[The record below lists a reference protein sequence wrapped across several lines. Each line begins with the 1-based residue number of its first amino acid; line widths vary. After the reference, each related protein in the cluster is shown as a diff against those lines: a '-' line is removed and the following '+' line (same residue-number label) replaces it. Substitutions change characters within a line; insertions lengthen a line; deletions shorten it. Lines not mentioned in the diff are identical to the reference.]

1 MEKEE
6 LTPTN
11 VNLALDELRPYIES
25 DGGYLEF
32 VEIDQTDNG
41 PIVKVRLQGACG
53 SCPSSTMTLK
63 MGIERK
69 LREMIPEVSEVVQV
83 L

>member
-1 MEKEE
+1 MREE

-41 PIVKVRLQGACG
+41 PISK
-53 SCPSSTMTLK
+53 S
-63 MGIERK
+63 
-69 LREMIPEVSEVVQV
+69 
-83 L
+83 

>member
-1 MEKEE
+1 MREE

-32 VEIDQTDNG
+32 VEIDQTDNL
-41 PIVKVRLQGACG
+41 IVKVRLHGAV
-53 SCPSSTMTLK
+53 L
-63 MGIERK
+63 
-69 LREMIPEVSEVVQV
+69 LVQ
-83 L
+83 

>member
-32 VEIDQTDNG
+32 VEIDYTNNG
-41 PIVKVRLQGACG
+41 PIVKVRLHGACS
-53 SCPSSTMTLK
+53 SCPMSDQTMK
-63 MGIERK
+63 MGLERHIQ
-69 LREMIPEVSEVVQV
+69 MIFPEVYEVIQV
-83 L
+83 E

>member
-32 VEIDQTDNG
+32 VEIDYTKNG
-41 PIVKVRLQGACG
+41 PTI
-53 SCPSSTMTLK
+53 
-63 MGIERK
+63 
-69 LREMIPEVSEVVQV
+69 
-83 L
+83 

>member
-32 VEIDQTDNG
+32 VEIDYTKNG
-41 PIVKVRLQGACG
+41 PVVKVRLHGCLLYT
-53 SCPSSTMTLK
+53 SPSPRDRTRSRMPSSA
-63 MGIERK
+63 
-69 LREMIPEVSEVVQV
+69 
-83 L
+83 